1 MQHSKPTMNEM
12 TTGVDPAVQE
22 NFYSGETYVCGES
35 VASLIKY
42 AMSAFHRTVD
52 AKVTDY
58 DLTSMQ
64 WAPLLLLASGKAS
77 TAAELARCN
86 NVDTSTMTRML
97 DRLESKGLLTR
108 KRNSADRRVFDIELT
123 EEGNR
128 LAQKIPFLIAES
140 LNQHLH
146 GFSREE
152 FDMLESLLRRFIE
165 AEKLQA
171 A

>member
-1 MQHSKPTMNEM
+1 MMNEM

-22 NFYSGETYVCGES
+22 KFYSGETYVCGES

-42 AMSAFHRTVD
+42 AVQAFHRTVD
-52 AKVTDY
+52 AKVVEY

-64 WAPLLLLASGKAS
+64 WAPLLLLASGRAS

-97 DRLESKGLLTR
+97 DRLESKGLITR
-108 KRNSADRRVFDIELT
+108 KRNSNDRRVFDLDLT
-123 EEGNR
+123 DEGRR

-140 LNQHLH
+140 LNQHLQ
-146 GFSREE
+146 GFTREE
-152 FDMLESLLRRFIE
+152 FEIMEKLLQRFIA
-165 AEKLQA
+165 AEKTTA
-171 A
+171 